1 MVPGVY
7 RIMLRYGDENDC
19 SCGTGLDFKRF
30 RIKFTTP
37 VKSRQGNL
45 SELEMR
51 VTTQAAGGQEP
62 KETSL

>member
-1 MVPGVY
+1 
-7 RIMLRYGDENDC
+7 MLRYGDENDP
-19 SCGTGLDFKRF
+19 SCDTSLDFKRF

-37 VKSRQGNL
+37 VTSRQGNL
-45 SELEMR
+45 YELEKR